1 MQLSIPYF
9 SSSLEPI
16 RRRRSPGAARE
27 APLPGHQDDRPV
39 WRIPVPLLSIGALEV
54 KNIDLR
60 LMDLP
65 FEGDLLVLGADFL
78 HRHGVY
84 LARDQSQ
91 IDFSPVASPRTLKR
105 GSVDVIPQ
113 ALN

>member
-1 MQLSIPYF
+1 M
-9 SSSLEPI
+9 
-16 RRRRSPGAARE
+16 
-27 APLPGHQDDRPV
+27 
-39 WRIPVPLLSIGALEV
+39 WKIPVPLLSIGALEV
-54 KNIDLR
+54 RNPDLR

-65 FEGDLLVLGADFL
+65 FECDVLVLGADFL
-78 HRHGVY
+78 HGHRVY
-84 LARDQSQ
+84 LARAQRQ